1 MLIPPYSTF
10 SNTNTN
16 SNDDSVL
23 IKRTPRVTRSSSC
36 DTFST
41 AALNATTTP
50 LQRAPPISSVPEPIN
65 YSSIKITLCGI
76 SSILVPQLP
85 ETQTI
90 GNAIQTLYSEQVEN
104 SSNVAY
110 DAVPD
115 QCNWND
121 TGIKLFENNEN
132 LYDPFHSSIELVHQP
147 HTSSRL
153 NQSSTTI
160 SDRSPNITTNNSR
173 NSSFEVLTNVISNF
187 LTPSFS
193 LPSKKRK
200 FIIERPHGKSLTSM
214 DAIYKINQNEKRSR
228 RKPKTLTKPTF
239 ETFDVEEASNDTNAN
254 VMPMISCHSHVPYIP
269 SQMPYSTQIHAPY
282 GYNQSLKDFYSYSI
296 THYMLSLQSR
306 NSQWILC

>member
-65 YSSIKITLCGI
+65 YSSIKITLCA
-76 SSILVPQLP
+76 
-85 ETQTI
+85 I

-121 TGIKLFENNEN
+121 AGIKLFENNEN
-132 LYDPFHSSIELVHQP
+132 LYDPFNSSIELVHQP
-147 HTSSRL
+147 HISSRL